1 MERPNENEYA
11 AFYAYYINLVP
22 DGNVIELMRTVH
34 LETQSILQQIPPSK
48 GNFRYAPDKWSIKE
62 LLQHMID
69 TERIMNYR
77 ALRFARKD
85 TTELPGFE
93 QDDYISAQ
101 EETERFPL
109 STFVEDWEILREN
122 TIRLFSR
129 FNDEESKRTGK
140 ASKVV
145 FSVRALAYIN
155 VGHELHHRNILLERY
170 LK

>member
-1 MERPNENEYA
+1 
-11 AFYAYYINLVP
+11 
-22 DGNVIELMRTVH
+22 
-34 LETQSILQQIPPSK
+34 
-48 GNFRYAPDKWSIKE
+48 
-62 LLQHMID
+62 
-69 TERIMNYR
+69 
-77 ALRFARKD
+77 LRFARKD